1 MKRSKEED
9 EKKSKQE
16 KMEKRREGFLH
27 SWFMYSRLCLGMRIY
42 RLIQADMTNFK
53 MGFVRLS
60 RSSDTA

>member
-27 SWFMYSRLCLGMRIY
+27 SWFMYSKTLFRY
-42 RLIQADMTNFK
+42 EDIQADP
-53 MGFVRLS
+53 S
-60 RSSDTA
+60 RHDKFQNGLRTSVL